1 MHQDAIRRGRSTSA
15 SSSEPA
21 CRDLVDELLERRIR
35 DTLSGMSTPTIG
47 ARLAVAR
54 TRTAALRRRIVPA
67 NRDALRWDGATL
79 TALRR
84 GQHLLQRQ
92 LAERVDT
99 TQSHVSRWEHG
110 QAPSATNVRR
120 LAHALAVDAGELLR

>member
-1 MHQDAIRRGRSTSA
+1 
-15 SSSEPA
+15 
-21 CRDLVDELLERRIR
+21 
-35 DTLSGMSTPTIG
+35 MSTPTIG

-54 TRTAALRRRIVPA
+54 TRTAALCRRIVPA
-67 NRDALRWDGATL
+67 NRDALRWNGATL
-79 TALRR
+79 KALRR
-84 GQHLLQRQ
+84 GRRLRQWQ